1 MRAIAGVYL
10 VVLGLALGLWW
21 LGRRTGANES
31 TAMETTVN
39 KAGHETSETPA
50 RVPFWQWTADGWER
64 RAWLVGPVHSLPHP
78 LIVGALQIMIAVV
91 ACRRC
96 AAASE
101 TRRCE
106 TQKTAAKCIL
116 WKRQP

>member
-39 KAGHETSETPA
+39 KAGHETSATPG
-50 RVPFWQWTADGWER
+50 REPFWQWTADGWER
-64 RAWLVGPVHSLPHP
+64 REWLVGPIHSALHP
-78 LIVGALQIMIAVV
+78 LIVAALEIMIAVV

-96 AAASE
+96 AGVGE
-101 TRRCE
+101 TKPCE
-106 TQKTAAKCIL
+106 TLKPTAKCIL